1 MSSRVLDKFADRLS
15 VRIEIQDLYDYEET
29 LHRIDAYAKNAE
41 RQMLTRVLPAY
52 KALDEDATGIGVEES
67 FVVSMF
73 LSEKEIRAI
82 LTKLSALR
90 EIESA
95 LHDDFE
101 DGIGVRTDIDDE
113 GKIARYLEMVAP
125 NTLNARAID
134 QTKAEVEKTQGPF
147 QRAVYNAL
155 AQTRTVEGTLLW
167 SDLTTGF
174 RNIVEQIENLQ
185 QAVAEAREILT
196 REGVVRIGR

>member
-15 VRIEIQDLYDYEET
+15 VRIEIQDLHEYEEA
-29 LHRIDAYAKNAE
+29 LHRTAAHAKNAE
-41 RQMLTRVLPAY
+41 RQLLTRVLPAY
-52 KALDEDATGIGVEES
+52 KALDEDDTGIGVEES

-90 EIESA
+90 EIEVA
-95 LHDDFE
+95 LRNDFE

-113 GKIARYLEMVAP
+113 GKIARYVEMVAP
-125 NTLNARAID
+125 NILNVRAID
-134 QTKAEVEKTQGPF
+134 QTKAEVEETQVPF
-147 QRAVYNAL
+147 QKAVYNAL

-174 RNIVEQIENLQ
+174 RNVVEQIEKLQ
-185 QAVAEAREILT
+185 QAVAEAREILA
-196 REGVVRIGR
+196 REGVVRIGG